1 MARTTFEGKSAI
13 ITGGASGIGRALG
26 KALCERGA
34 HVVLADIN
42 GAAATDAARE
52 LTGPVAAIGAEVD
65 VSDAEAMRSLVQE
78 TATRHGR
85 VDLMFNNAGI
95 SMGGETH
102 ELTAAHWDHIIDVNI
117 KGVVN
122 GVLAAYPLMIDQG
135 KGHIVN
141 TASGAGLAP
150 LVFTVP
156 YAATKHAVVGLSTAL
171 RPEAALHGVR
181 VSVICPG
188 AVETAILDQ
197 SPSPDLPPLERT
209 LTARDYLRVVGFS
222 PMDADRFARRALQG
236 VARNLAVIIAPKT
249 AKAMWYGHRL
259 SPGMTDRVGR
269 ITARRVLRELDRR
282 GARSGGAAV
291 PADGER
297 GKDGDQRR

>member
-1 MARTTFEGKSAI
+1 MARTTFEGKSAV

-26 KALCERGA
+26 SALCERGA
-34 HVVLADIN
+34 HVVLADVN
-42 GAAATDAARE
+42 GEAATRAARA
-52 LTGPVAAIGAEVD
+52 LTGAGTAVGAKVD
-65 VSDAEAMRSLVQE
+65 VCDVEAMQSLVRD

-95 SMGGETH
+95 SMGGESH
-102 ELTAAHWDHIIDVNI
+102 ELTSAHWDRIIDVNI

-122 GVLAAYPLMIDQG
+122 GVLAAYSLMIEQG
-135 KGHIVN
+135 SGHIVN

-156 YAATKHAVVGLSTAL
+156 YTATKHAVVGLSTAL

-197 SPSPDLPPLERT
+197 NPSPDLPPLERT

-222 PMDADRFARRALQG
+222 PMDAGRFARRALQG
-236 VARNLAVIIAPKT
+236 VARNRAVIVAPT
-249 AKAMWYGHRL
+249 SAKAMWFGHRL
-259 SPGMTDRVGR
+259 YPGMTDRLGR
-269 ITARRVLRELDRR
+269 MTARRVLRELDRR
-282 GARSGGAAV
+282 SGGAAV
-291 PADGER
+291 APHGEGR
-297 GKDGDQRR
+297 EHRDQGG